1 MVGVKAR
8 YCSISKQ
15 AKVIDINVVH
25 RMSAYMTQCSTW
37 RYGEM
42 SATHKPHQ
50 PNCGET
56 QLTPRSVTKGH
67 QVLLYSGRTPMYFV
81 GGAVVSTT
89 AQWTITTA
97 QWKLLLHSRQLHSY
111 GLLTRVWQV
120 DKPTA
125 LLGYPAALKYG
136 NLPYSIT
143 LSPRHHNLTHVSHPP
158 PSVKL
163 GNFQSIPWAFS
174 LALDSWLH
182 CQLSSFSTALW

>member
-120 DKPTA
+120 DQPTA
-125 LLGYPAALKYG
+125 LLGYPAALKEST
-136 NLPYSIT
+136 LFSHLITKTQQFESIYMSERLFET
-143 LSPRHHNLTHVSHPP
+143 LVSHETIFCCSSMSNFW
-158 PSVKL
+158 SV
-163 GNFQSIPWAFS
+163 FWRIY
-174 LALDSWLH
+174 
-182 CQLSSFSTALW
+182 SFRFDL